1 MPRAPQSTEEVGGS
15 PGEVCLLAVIV
26 ANEAAKA
33 VLEPELAGMPM
44 KLRFVD
50 CSSETLELADMP
62 PADLVLIDGASV
74 GEDSARL
81 TSLFVAFPSALRVLL
96 LPVAS
101 GRWVSLAHQSEADA
115 ILPCPLQPAALARLV
130 GWRERAPR
138 ARSEPVE
145 LPDLVDR
152 SDRMREVWR
161 MVALAS
167 CSEASVVV
175 SGETG
180 VGKELVARALHRF
193 SPRRHGPFV
202 AVNCAALPETLLE
215 SELFGHE
222 RGAFTGATSQRKGR
236 FELADGG
243 TLFLD
248 EIGELPLPLQAK
260 LLRVLQEHRFERVG
274 GTQTISVDVRVV
286 SATHRNLEDEV
297 LRGRFRQDLFYR
309 VRVLSIRMAPLQLR
323 KDDILPLWD
332 HFLLTGAT
340 REGREP
346 PRTSMTAR
354 RRLLRHRW
362 PGNVRELQNA
372 AQHAL
377 MLVGSRSI
385 QPADLPE
392 LQREQEE
399 SEGAGSLVGLTLRE
413 IERTAILHTY
423 AALGTIKATA
433 EALGVSERK
442 LHYRLKQYRMDRSS
456 PEGLRMADRD
466 HGESDEG
473 EPIGRRGPAQILL
486 AEDDDELR
494 WSLCEFLECAGYHV
508 VAVRD
513 GRALLEHLGAKV
525 LFEQQNAPPDAIIT
539 DIRMPFM
546 TGLELLQKVR
556 ERGWA
561 TPVVLMSAF
570 GDKEFRQRAMAL
582 GAVAFFDKP
591 IDPDA
596 LLQVL
601 RTTVGQ

>member
-1 MPRAPQSTEEVGGS
+1 VERVDDSSGDPRLFALV
-15 PGEVCLLAVIV
+15 LADH
-26 ANEAAKA
+26 ATAA
-33 VLEPELAGMPM
+33 VLEPELAGTPIQP
-44 KLRFVD
+44 RFVD
-50 CSSETLELADMP
+50 CTSEALDLAGIP
-62 PADLVLIDGASV
+62 PPDLVLVDGASV
-74 GEDSARL
+74 GESLGRL
-81 TSLFVAFPSALRVLL
+81 TSIFAAFPSAVRVLL

-101 GRWVSLAHQSEADA
+101 GKWVSLAHQCEADA

-130 GWRERAPR
+130 GYRERVPR
-138 ARSEPVE
+138 ARAEPVE
-145 LPDLVDR
+145 LPELVDR
-152 SDRMREVWR
+152 SDRMRDVWR

-167 CSEASVVV
+167 CSDASVVV

-193 SPRRHGPFV
+193 SPRRHGPFI

-248 EIGELPLPLQAK
+248 EIGELPLSLQAK

-286 SATHRNLEDEV
+286 SATHRDLEDEV
-297 LRGRFRQDLFYR
+297 LRGRFRPDLFYR

-323 KDDILPLWD
+323 KEDILPLWD
-332 HFLLTGAT
+332 HFLLKGAR

-354 RRLLRHRW
+354 RRLLRHHW

-377 MLVGSRSI
+377 MLVGARSI

-392 LQREQEE
+392 LQREQED
-399 SEGAGSLVGLTLRE
+399 SEGTGSLVGLTLGE

-442 LHYRLKQYRMDRSS
+442 LHYRLKQYRMDRSTS
-456 PEGLRMADRD
+456 VGLRLASLADHD
-466 HGESDEG
+466 HSGSDDS
-473 EPIGRRGPAQILL
+473 EPLGRGPVQILL

-494 WSLCEFLECAGYHV
+494 WSLCKFLECAGYGV

-513 GRALLEHLGAKV
+513 GRALLEHLGAKM
-525 LFEQQNAPPDAIIT
+525 LFEHRNAPPDAIIT
-539 DIRMPFM
+539 DVRMPFM

-570 GDKEFRQRAMAL
+570 TDKEFRQRATSL

-591 IDPDA
+591 IDTDA

-601 RTTVGQ
+601 RTSIGP